1 MLDGTDE
8 LTDKTDKR
16 IDRRTPNRYIDL
28 AAHYAS
34 SVNNMCGGAT
44 ECVDEVSATSVDL
57 DALGARLALDVAA
70 PVVLA
75 VAAVLDVELAR
86 RVAASAA
93 HRPTAV

>member
-44 ECVDEVSATSVDL
+44 ECVDEVSVSDI
-57 DALGARLALDVAA
+57 G
-70 PVVLA
+70 
-75 VAAVLDVELAR
+75 
-86 RVAASAA
+86 
-93 HRPTAV
+93 